1 MLQRKYRLRKNSEFK
16 KVYQQGKSVPSKF
29 VVLYFKQNRR
39 QKTRIGISVSKK
51 IGGSVVRSRAK
62 RILREAVRH
71 HLGELVPGVDI
82 ILIARRAIKGIKST
96 EVEQSLVK
104 LLGKY
109 RLLDR

>member
-1 MLQRKYRLRKNSEFK
+1 MIQRQYRLRKNSEFK
-16 KVYQQGKSVPSKF
+16 KVYQHGKSAPSKY
-29 VVLYFKQNRR
+29 VVLYFKPNRR
-39 QKTRIGISVSKK
+39 QKLRIGISVSKK
-51 IGGSVVRSRAK
+51 VGGSVVRSRVK

-71 HLGELVPGVDI
+71 HLGEIVPGVDI
-82 ILIARRAIKGIKST
+82 ILIARGAIKGIKST

>member
-1 MLQRKYRLRKNSEFK
+1 M
-16 KVYQQGKSVPSKF
+16 PSKF